1 MVKLFIAL
9 ILIFAAGCKQHNGYK
24 TTDKELL
31 SSNAPTRIFSKSVN
45 DSFSIYVY
53 VPKDYHIADTS
64 YPVVYILDANLY
76 FDIFSVIMKK
86 YAEVGLV
93 TPAIVVGVGY
103 KDFSAMDSLRNRDYT
118 YPLAIPEYEMTTS
131 GKADKFLSFL
141 TSELIPFIDS
151 SYPVNKNNRILVGHS
166 LGGYFTL
173 YALQQSLLK
182 SSGFFNGYI
191 AASPSAHYNNYYLL
205 HELRKMQQQNKHN
218 VKAYISSG
226 GLEDGADSDTAMY
239 STAKVF
245 SSLDTSL
252 KINAGIQYK
261 AEVYSNLDH
270 MDTPLPTFVK
280 GLQWILNKE

>member
-1 MVKLFIAL
+1 MVKLYFAV

-24 TTDKELL
+24 RTGKELL

-45 DSFSIYVY
+45 DSFSIYVS
-53 VPKDYHIADTS
+53 VPEDYHIADTS

-76 FDIFSVIMKK
+76 FDICSVIMKK

-93 TPAIVVGVGY
+93 TPAIVVGIGY
-103 KDFSAMDSLRNRDYT
+103 KDFPAMDSLRNRDYT

-131 GKADKFLSFL
+131 GKADKFFSFL
-141 TSELIPFIDS
+141 TSELIPFVEK
-151 SYPVNKNNRILVGHS
+151 SYPVNKYNRILMGHS

-182 SSGFFNGYI
+182 PSGLFNGYI
-191 AASPSAHYNNYYLL
+191 AASPSTHYNNYYLL
-205 HELRKMQQQNKHN
+205 HELRKMQRQNMHN

-226 GLEDGADSDTAMY
+226 GLEEGTDNDTAMF
-239 STAKVF
+239 STTKVF

-252 KINAGIQYK
+252 RINAGIQYK

>member
-1 MVKLFIAL
+1 MVKLYFALVL
-9 ILIFAAGCKQHNGYK
+9 ILAAGCKQHNGYK
-24 TTDKELL
+24 TTGKEQL
-31 SSNAPTRIFSKSVN
+31 SSNAPMRIFSKSVN
-45 DSFSIYVY
+45 DSFSIYVS
-53 VPKDYHIADTS
+53 VPEDYHIADTS

-76 FDIFSVIMKK
+76 FDICSVIMKK
-86 YAEVGLV
+86 YAEVGLI
-93 TPAIVVGVGY
+93 TPAIVVGIGY

-118 YPLAIPEYEMTTS
+118 YPLAIPEYGMTTS

-141 TSELIPFIDS
+141 TSELIPFVEI
-151 SYPVNKNNRILVGHS
+151 SYPADKHNRILMGHS

-182 SSGFFNGYI
+182 SSGLFNGYI
-191 AASPSAHYNNYYLL
+191 AASPSTHYNNYYLL
-205 HELRKMQQQNKHN
+205 HELRKMQRQNMHN
-218 VKAYISSG
+218 VKSYISSG
-226 GLEDGADSDTAMY
+226 GLEDGAANDTAML

-252 KINAGIQYK
+252 RINAGTQYK

-270 MDTPLPTFVK
+270 MDTPLTTFVK